1 MLDGTVSTQNSQ
13 ERDSLAAESHVD
25 FYHLNELLTE
35 EERVI
40 QRKVRAFVAHK
51 VIPVVGKYWDQAQFP
66 FELVTGLA
74 ELGIAGCDIK
84 GYGCPGFSPLLTG
97 LIASELAYGDG
108 SFHTFWGVHSGL
120 AMNTIATFGSEEQKE
135 RWLPSMASLEKTGAF
150 ALTEP
155 QHGSD
160 SILLDTQARRSGDE
174 WILNGHKKW
183 IGNASFADVTIVWA
197 RDEEKRVRAF
207 LVEKDLPGFQTTLIN
222 GKTSQRS
229 AWQAD
234 IKLSDVRVPES
245 SRLPRVHTFNDTAKI
260 LNTARSGVAWAALG
274 HAMACY
280 HYALQYTK
288 KRVQFGKPL
297 ASYQLVQQKL
307 VRMLAEITSMQL
319 LCFRMGQL
327 ANADTMTSS
336 MASLAKMQTAL
347 KARQIAADAR
357 DLLGGNGILLENHVA
372 RHQADLEGL
381 FSYEGTDHIQ
391 TLIVGREITGIQ
403 AFF

>member
-1 MLDGTVSTQNSQ
+1 MPDTTVNGNQKEHIILDSET
-13 ERDSLAAESHVD
+13 HVD
-25 FYHLNELLTE
+25 FYHLNDWLTAEELAIQ
-35 EERVI
+35 ER
-40 QRKVRAFVAHK
+40 VRAFIAQS
-51 VIPVVGKYWDQAQFP
+51 VIPVAAQSWDQARFP
-66 FELVTGLA
+66 FELLPGLA
-74 ELGIAGCDIK
+74 ELGIVGCHIT

-97 LIASELAYGDG
+97 LIAAELAYGDG
-108 SFHTFWGVHSGL
+108 SLHTFWGTHSGL
-120 AMNTIATFGSEEQKE
+120 AMSAIASFGSEEQKE
-135 RWLPSMASLEKTGAF
+135 YWLSAMASLEKIGAF

-160 SILLDTQARRSGDE
+160 SIMLETQARRSGDE

-197 RDEEKRVRAF
+197 RDQEQRVRAF
-207 LVEKDLPGFQTTLIN
+207 LVEKNLAGFQATVIG

-234 IKLSDVRVPES
+234 IQLVDVRVPES
-245 SRLPRVHTFNDTAKI
+245 ARLPYVHTFGDAAKI
-260 LNTARSGVAWAALG
+260 LTMARSGAAWAALG

-280 HYALQYTK
+280 RYALQYTR

-307 VRMLAEITSMQL
+307 VHMLSEITSMQL
-319 LCFRMGQL
+319 LCFRLGQL
-327 ANADTMTSS
+327 TNAQTMTPG

-391 TLIVGREITGIQ
+391 TLIVGREITGVQ